1 MTFAVRTSAG
11 NPKAALS
18 AAAAT
23 LRIQLEPQQLQ
34 RLVAYVDLLR
44 RWNAVHNLSSA
55 NDETALTQHVVDCLA
70 IVLPLTER
78 LGSAG
83 VQALDAGTGGGL
95 PAVVL
100 SVMLSG
106 WTVTAVDAV
115 GKKIAFVRQVAGEL
129 ALGNLR
135 PIHARLEQVQREG
148 TGSNVVVSRAFSSLR
163 QFVEQTQ
170 HLLAPDGR
178 WVAMKG
184 KLPDS
189 EIQDLPP
196 NCQLFHV
203 ERLMLPGLDAARCL
217 AWLQPRAPTSGVQ

>member
-1 MTFAVRTSAG
+1 MTLAVRTSAG

-23 LRIQLEPQQLQ
+23 LRIQLEPLQLQ
-34 RLVAYVDLLR
+34 RLVAYVELLQ
-44 RWNAVHNLSSA
+44 RWNAVHNLSST
-55 NDETALTQHVVDCLA
+55 NDEATLTQHVVDCLA
-70 IVLPLTER
+70 IVRPLTER
-78 LGSAG
+78 LGSTG

-100 SVMLSG
+100 SVMLPG
-106 WTVTAVDAV
+106 WKVTAVDAV

-135 PIHARLEQVQREG
+135 PIHARLEQVRRDG
-148 TGSNVVVSRAFSSLR
+148 PGSNVVVSRAFSSLR

-189 EIQDLPP
+189 EIQALPP

-203 ERLMLPGLDAARCL
+203 ERLIVPGLDAARCL
-217 AWLQPRAPTSGVQ
+217 VWLQPRAPTSGVQ

>member
-11 NPKAALS
+11 DPRAALS

-23 LRIQLEPQQLQ
+23 LRIQLDPLQLQ
-34 RLVAYVDLLR
+34 GLVAYVELLQ
-44 RWNAVHNLSSA
+44 RWNAVHNLSST
-55 NDETALTQHVVDCLA
+55 NDSTALTQHVVDCLA
-70 IVLPLTER
+70 IVRPLTER

-83 VQALDAGTGGGL
+83 VHALDAGTGGGL

-100 SVMLSG
+100 AVMLSG

-129 ALGNLR
+129 ALRNLR
-135 PIHARLEQVQREG
+135 PIHARLEQMKPDGAE
-148 TGSNVVVSRAFSSLR
+148 SNVVVSRAFSSLR

-170 HLLAPDGR
+170 HLLAPDGH

-184 KLPDS
+184 KLPHS
-189 EIQDLPP
+189 EIRDLPP

-203 ERLMLPGLDAARCL
+203 EPLTVPGLDADRCL
-217 AWLQPRAPTSGVQ
+217 VWLQPRASTSGVQ